1 MNAPDFE
8 RVLEQ
13 GRAVQHRFPAL
24 GLVAVGGTAAALHCR
39 HRFSL
44 DVDSITPRLRE
55 QFAEVSEALGQW
67 EGWTT
72 NRLNPPVLILGE
84 RGGVELGL
92 RQQRREAPLRTVEVA
107 GLLVPTAEEMLRIKA
122 FLVAGRRATRDW
134 VDVAALGEHLGVA
147 PALEALAC
155 LNLLYPEAGS
165 QTMVTRF
172 AEACEGEPL
181 DLALT
186 PLASYKGLLTP
197 FTDWAYVASACRR
210 LGRELL
216 KRELSNALPSS
227 LDQGFFQETAS

>member
-13 GRAVQHRFPAL
+13 GRAVQRRFPAL

-44 DVDSITPRLRE
+44 DVDSVTPRLQE
-55 QFAEVSEALGQW
+55 QFAEVSAALEQW
-67 EGWTT
+67 EGWRT

-92 RQQRREAPLRTVEVA
+92 RQQRREVPLRTVEVA
-107 GLLVPTAEEMLRIKA
+107 GLVVPTAKELLRIKA
-122 FLVAGRRATRDW
+122 FLLAGRRVTRDW
-134 VDVAALGEHLGVA
+134 VDVAALGEHLGFA
-147 PALEALAC
+147 AALDALGW
-155 LNLLYPEAGS
+155 LNALYPEAGS
-165 QTMVTRF
+165 QTMVTQF
-172 AEACEGEPL
+172 AEACESEPL
-181 DLALT
+181 DLAQT
-186 PLASYKGLLTP
+186 PLGSYKGLRPP

-216 KRELSNALPSS
+216 KRELSDALPSS
-227 LDQGFFQETAS
+227 LDQGFPQETAS